1 VQDLVSFAKGLSTD
15 TVQYMRNYFDQNF
28 AIYSILCEYRGYDIS
43 SDIDETGTIV
53 YKIESST
60 NSDLMKFIIS
70 LDGKS
75 MSVYGNTYVISVTNA
90 KPFMMIKF
98 TKVS

>member
-1 VQDLVSFAKGLSTD
+1 MQDLVSFAKGLSTD
-15 TVQYMRNYFDQNF
+15 IVQYMRNYFDQNF
-28 AIYSILCEYRGYDIS
+28 AIYSILSEYQGYDIS

-53 YKIESST
+53 YKVQSST
-60 NSDLMKFIIS
+60 NTDLVKFIIS

-75 MSVYGNTYVISVTNA
+75 MSVYGNTYIISVSNV
-90 KPFMMIKF
+90 KQFLMIKF